1 MIRLSDT
8 AALVTHPLTREQRIV
23 PLSPRAGSATQGSLP
38 AGSGSTRLADTK
50 RGAK

>member
-1 MIRLSDT
+1 MAIYLGPSLRY
-8 AALVTHPLTREQRIV
+8 VHGVGIV

-38 AGSGSTRLADTK
+38 AGVGSARSADAK